1 MRALEFVT
9 ESDEPTRIK
18 LGGSDSAARAW
29 IDRVYQLY
37 PQTFQNNHVMPLGG
51 SGDDQEFA
59 MFELVPSLSRRGA
72 VEVKWFQ
79 AYPLRQGV
87 GSRAMQQLQQLAR
100 EDGIS
105 LTLFPWDKGQVSQS
119 KLTKFY
125 RGQGFAPAQKGS
137 RTLAWEPK

>member
-1 MRALEFVT
+1 
-9 ESDEPTRIK
+9 
-18 LGGSDSAARAW
+18 
-29 IDRVYQLY
+29 
-37 PQTFQNNHVMPLGG
+37 
-51 SGDDQEFA
+51 
-59 MFELVPSLSRRGA
+59 
-72 VEVKWFQ
+72 
-79 AYPLRQGV
+79 
-87 GSRAMQQLQQLAR
+87 MQQLQQLAR